1 MKSNFKLVLIIV
13 VVSLL
18 SSTSTF
24 YLLKKFNKNE
34 ASFIQVN
41 GKLPVNYAGYF
52 GEDNN
57 GKPLSDFTVPAET
70 ATPAVVHIQ
79 TKTKARIVNSQPR
92 QKRFNP
98 FGGDPFGDDFFDDF
112 FGGPQRIPE
121 QQASGS
127 GVIIKNDG
135 YIVTNNHVVKDADE
149 ISVTLPNNKSYKATV
164 VGTDASTDL
173 AVLKIDE
180 DNLPYLL
187 FGNSDN
193 AKLGQWVLAIGYPL
207 NLDVTV
213 TAGII
218 SAKNRNIGI
227 NQQGDPNGTAIE
239 TFIQTDAAV
248 NRGNSGGALVNIRG
262 ELVGINSAIVSPS
275 GAFAGYSY
283 AIPSN
288 LVKKV
293 VNDIVKYGIVQ
304 RAFLGISAI
313 TDPNKIPDEEKAK
326 FKKETGLDIDKAP
339 AGLIILET
347 TEGGAAQKAG
357 LKKGDVI
364 TKINDVVVKTM
375 PELQEQI
382 ARFKPGDIVKINY
395 VRDGDPKTVSVTLKN
410 KLKNESI
417 EKFTGILEKLGGTL
431 EAIDKN
437 TAQKYNVSG
446 GILVKKRGTGL
457 IGKSKIEDNFVI
469 VTINDIEV
477 PEMDDFKSVIQKFK
491 DEKKVDIIGFYLGD
505 GALYKIPLYLNSDK
519 K

>member
-1 MKSNFKLVLIIV
+1 MKSFLKLVLVIL
-13 VVSLL
+13 VVSIV
-18 SSTSTF
+18 SATSTF
-24 YLLKKFNKNE
+24 YLLRNYTTNKTT
-34 ASFIQVN
+34 FIDVN

-57 GKPLSDFTVPAET
+57 GKPLTDFTVPAET

-98 FGGDPFGDDFFDDF
+98 FGDQFGDDFFDDF

-149 ISVTLPNNKSYKATV
+149 IKVTLTNNKSYKATV

-180 DNLPYLL
+180 DNLPILL

-227 NQQGDPNGTAIE
+227 NQQGNPNGTAIE
-239 TFIQTDAAV
+239 TFIQTDAPV
-248 NRGNSGGALVNIRG
+248 NRGNSGGALVNIKG

-275 GAFAGYSY
+275 GTFAGYSY

-293 VNDIVKYGIVQ
+293 VNDIVKYGLVQ
-304 RAFLGISAI
+304 RAFLGISAL
-313 TDPNKIPDEEKAK
+313 TDLNKIPEEEKAK
-326 FKKETGLDIDKAP
+326 FKKETGIDVDKAP
-339 AGLIILET
+339 EGIIIADIL
-347 TEGGAAQKAG
+347 EGGASEKAG
-357 LKKGDVI
+357 MKKGDII
-364 TKINDVVVKTM
+364 TKINDVSLKSM

-382 ARFKPGDIVKINY
+382 ARYKPGDVVKVTYI
-395 VRDGDPKTVSVTLKN
+395 RDGASKTVTVTLKN

-417 EKFTGILEKLGGTL
+417 EKYTSLIDKLGGTL
-431 EAIDKN
+431 VTIDKK
-437 TAQKYNVSG
+437 TADKYNVPG
-446 GILVKKRGTGL
+446 GILVKERGTGL
-457 IGKSKIEDNFVI
+457 IGKSKIENNFVI
-469 VTINDIEV
+469 ITVNDIEV
-477 PEMDDFKSVIQKFK
+477 PEIDDFKSVIQKFK
-491 DEKKVDIIGFYLGD
+491 DEKKVDVIGFYLGD

>member
-1 MKSNFKLVLIIV
+1 MKSFLKLVLVIL
-13 VVSLL
+13 VVSIV
-18 SSTSTF
+18 SATSTF
-24 YLLKKFNKNE
+24 YLLRNYTTNKNT
-34 ASFIQVN
+34 FIDVN

-57 GKPLSDFTVPAET
+57 GKPLTDFTVPAET

-92 QKRFNP
+92 QKRINP
-98 FGGDPFGDDFFDDF
+98 FGDPFGDDFFDDF

-149 ISVTLPNNKSYKATV
+149 IKVTLTNNKSYKATV

-180 DNLPYLL
+180 DNLPILL

-227 NQQGDPNGTAIE
+227 NQQGNPNGTAIE
-239 TFIQTDAAV
+239 TFIQTDAPV
-248 NRGNSGGALVNIRG
+248 NRGNSGGALVNIKG

-275 GAFAGYSY
+275 GTFAGYSY

-293 VNDIVKYGIVQ
+293 VNDIVKYGLVQ
-304 RAFLGISAI
+304 RAFLGISAL
-313 TDPNKIPDEEKAK
+313 TDLNKIPEEEKAK
-326 FKKETGLDIDKAP
+326 FKKETGIDVDKAP
-339 AGLIILET
+339 EGIIIADIL
-347 TEGGAAQKAG
+347 EGGASEKAG
-357 LKKGDVI
+357 MKKGDII
-364 TKINDVVVKTM
+364 TKINDVSLKSM

-382 ARFKPGDIVKINY
+382 ARYKPGDVVKVTYI
-395 VRDGDPKTVSVTLKN
+395 RDGASKTVTVTLKN

-417 EKFTGILEKLGGTL
+417 EKYTSLIDKLGGTL
-431 EAIDKN
+431 VTIDKK
-437 TAQKYNVSG
+437 TADKYNVPG
-446 GILVKKRGTGL
+446 GILVKERGTGL
-457 IGKSKIEDNFVI
+457 IGKSKIENNFVI
-469 VTINDIEV
+469 ITVNDIEV
-477 PEMDDFKSVIQKFK
+477 PEIDDFKSVIQKFK
-491 DEKKVDIIGFYLGD
+491 DEKKVDVIGFYLGD